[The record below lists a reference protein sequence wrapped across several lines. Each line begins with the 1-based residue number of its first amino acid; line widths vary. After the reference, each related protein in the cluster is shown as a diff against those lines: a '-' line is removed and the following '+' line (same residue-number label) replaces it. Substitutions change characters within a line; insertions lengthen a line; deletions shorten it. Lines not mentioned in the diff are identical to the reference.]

1 MILRKVV
8 VLFAVLSPLGLFAQG
23 CQSGGVGDPCTPE
36 DEYQTQFSGF
46 SPTELNVESRSF
58 QCETRVCLVNHFRG
72 RVSCP
77 LGQNEKVVDGVLN
90 SKAIAHNDPTAC
102 RVPGSSGKDAQV
114 IEVPVQ
120 PQCTSRK
127 ADQAVY
133 CSCRCDGPDANAKYC
148 TCPGGFTC
156 QKFTEFDLGAA
167 VSSASGQLRGSYCIK
182 EKTAYLPGEC
192 GQKATVEETQMGSD
206 ACNATGNCAG
216 AKTNPGLAVARSA
229 EEPPSA

>member
-36 DEYQTQFSGF
+36 DEYQQGFSGF

-77 LGQNEKVVDGVLN
+77 LGQNEKVVAAVKDSSKTHSDGE
-90 SKAIAHNDPTAC
+90 AC
-102 RVPGSSGKDAQV
+102 RVPGSTGKDAQE
-114 IEVPVQ
+114 IQVPVQ

-127 ADQAVY
+127 AASAVY
-133 CSCRCDGPDANAKYC
+133 CSCRCDGPDSNAKYC
-148 TCPGGFTC
+148 QCPSGFTC

-167 VSSASGQLRGSYCIK
+167 VSAASGQLRGSYCIK
-182 EKTAYLPGEC
+182 EKTQYTPGEC
-192 GQKATVEETQMGSD
+192 GQEESVEATQARSD
-206 ACNATGNCAG
+206 ACTAAKKNCDVAV
-216 AKTNPGLAVARSA
+216 NP
-229 EEPPSA
+229 